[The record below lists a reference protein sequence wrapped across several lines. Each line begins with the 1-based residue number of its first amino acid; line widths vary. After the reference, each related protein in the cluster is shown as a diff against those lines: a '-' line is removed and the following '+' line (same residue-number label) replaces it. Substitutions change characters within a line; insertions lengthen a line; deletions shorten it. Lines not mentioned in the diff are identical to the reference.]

1 MRKRRSE
8 GCGRARGVELVAVG
22 FSCLMVLALA
32 GCEQVDGLVKLEDML
47 ERNQLRY
54 EPAPLSEASLTKR
67 IKEIDD
73 AYAEPRT
80 WAKVNL
86 SLETSLLS
94 ISPEGG
100 YAALWRGARACA
112 WLSLNAA
119 TRSDEEKY
127 AFLGIAWGREAV
139 KRDST
144 LADSYYYLALNEGR
158 LLELRDYKLRKFA
171 REMKGHL
178 LMAGQIDPSVDYC
191 GPKRALGRLLVQTR
205 KHSGFSIGDYAE
217 GLEYLEAARQDC
229 PTFGENYLAL
239 AEALIVD
246 GEFERARTLLNQM
259 VDMPGPPDHSA
270 DHQHW
275 LAKASDLL
283 NDLPGL

>member
-8 GCGRARGVELVAVG
+8 GCGRGRGVRSVAIVV
-22 FSCLMVLALA
+22 SWLMVLAFA
-32 GCEQVDGLVKLEDML
+32 GCKEVDGLVKLEDML
-47 ERNQLRY
+47 ERNQLQY
-54 EPAPLSEASLTKR
+54 ESARLSAASLAKR
-67 IKEIDD
+67 MKEVDD

-144 LADSYYYLALNEGR
+144 LAASYYYLALNEGR
-158 LLELRDYKLRKFA
+158 LLQLRDYKLRKFA

-178 LMAGQIDPSVDYC
+178 LMAGLRSRT
-191 GPKRALGRLLVQTR
+191 RAAHPQRGRW
-205 KHSGFSIGDYAE
+205 SG
-217 GLEYLEAARQDC
+217 
-229 PTFGENYLAL
+229 
-239 AEALIVD
+239 
-246 GEFERARTLLNQM
+246 
-259 VDMPGPPDHSA
+259 
-270 DHQHW
+270 
-275 LAKASDLL
+275 ASRSSS
-283 NDLPGL
+283 